1 MRTQF
6 SEVQVQYIAAA
17 GVFQLVSAGS
27 DFLGAGAEN
36 NGV

>member
-6 SEVQVQYIAAA
+6 SDLLVQYIAAA
-17 GVFQLVSAGS
+17 GLFQLVSAGS